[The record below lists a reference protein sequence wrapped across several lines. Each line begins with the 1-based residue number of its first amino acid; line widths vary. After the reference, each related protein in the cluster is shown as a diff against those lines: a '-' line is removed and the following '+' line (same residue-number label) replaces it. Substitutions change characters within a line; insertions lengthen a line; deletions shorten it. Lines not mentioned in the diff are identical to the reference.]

1 MSEADG
7 MIPTTVTRKRK
18 RGSGLK
24 YSTKKA
30 LERSKLLK
38 ERAKGRVLEL
48 GSVRKALT
56 YPSAL
61 LSGMGVVD
69 LADCSAGSFG
79 QLSLH
84 LVDEHQQERT
94 DAGLGNLVSDV
105 ECYKIV
111 SIIVSFLDC
120 LILSLHHSMKIVIS
134 KVE

>member
-1 MSEADG
+1 
-7 MIPTTVTRKRK
+7 VTRKQK
-18 RGSGLK
+18 RRSGLK

-30 LERSKLLK
+30 LERSRLSK
-38 ERAKGRVLEL
+38 ERTKGRVLEL
-48 GSVRKALT
+48 GSLRKALT

-61 LSGMGVVD
+61 LSEIGVVD

-84 LVDEHQQERT
+84 LVDEHQEERT

-111 SIIVSFLDC
+111 NIIVSFLD
-120 LILSLHHSMKIVIS
+120 
-134 KVE
+134 